1 MCLWCYSCL
10 FMLMLAMLQNCVSHN
25 ARFVADDLSFWYLFI
40 NYMKEVSWLQWRV
53 NSVKKTKNKNFGV
66 FF

>member
-1 MCLWCYSCL
+1 
-10 FMLMLAMLQNCVSHN
+10 MLQNCVSHN
-25 ARFVADDLSFWYLFI
+25 ARFVVDDLSFLYLII

-53 NSVKKTKNKNFGV
+53 NSIKNKNKNFGV

>member
-1 MCLWCYSCL
+1 
-10 FMLMLAMLQNCVSHN
+10 MLMLAMLQNCVSHN